1 MLQTLNFLRGRF
13 PSTPWRLL
21 AVGSVLAV
29 LPIAA
34 CSRRSDGPPRMVDP
48 PHSESTEA
56 VEEARQLIA
65 EFESDGDE
73 ARRIE
78 IVFQLAAN
86 GSPGARSKLEDLYRN
101 PPTPR
106 LKLEIVNALTFVEP
120 QNLEFALAL
129 LIDAIGAEQSPELR
143 ETALDA
149 LREIED
155 PRTID
160 VWRRIA
166 NDPDA
171 DFREA
176 ATQAIEYLTARD
188 GLKER

>member
-1 MLQTLNFLRGRF
+1 MLQTLNSLRGRF
-13 PSTPWRLL
+13 PAAPWRLL

-34 CSRRSDGPPRMVDP
+34 CSRRDDGPPPMVDP
-48 PHSESTEA
+48 PHAESTEA

-65 EFESDGDE
+65 EFEGDRDE

-86 GSPGARSKLEDLYRN
+86 GSPGARSKLEDLYRS

-120 QNLEFALAL
+120 QHLEFALAVL
-129 LIDAIGAEQSPELR
+129 GDAIGTEQAPELR

-176 ATQAIEYLTARD
+176 ATQAIKYLTVRD
-188 GLKER
+188 GLKEQ